1 MTARP
6 GRAQTSLITERER
19 ERERERWCVDCVG
32 AGEVWAEVRWPVRR
46 GEESATRPPG
56 LDQCLVSPGPVSRHC
71 PGSATLSALSRRHSA
86 DRRGD
91 DTVGTVTTQLELS
104 SSTTTTQPRLGQHLH
119 HHLSSQPG
127 HNMELLLRQNSFDI
141 HNKPPA
147 AGGLFDREYPHPHYS
162 QPAFRIFLS
171 AAAGSW

>member
-1 MTARP
+1 MVC
-6 GRAQTSLITERER
+6 GLCGCWVEY
-19 ERERERWCVDCVG
+19 
-32 AGEVWAEVRWPVRR
+32 WAEVRWPVRR

-162 QPAFRIFLS
+162 QSLPACISHFSLGRCRLLVV
-171 AAAGSW
+171 AAAAPEMFSTLITLSL